1 MPFSNNRKIK
11 LKYKIFIFILIFILL
26 FTLCAVYFD
35 NQITPVI
42 LSLSEAEVKQIA
54 KSCISSAIV
63 NIFPKYSYEDLV
75 SVKSDL
81 EGNVTL
87 IQANTSVINLMAREV
102 AQLAKNNL
110 NEISDSVINVP
121 IGAFT
126 GSTVI
131 ASLGPEISLKIKP
144 VGNVQCQFY
153 SEFHQ
158 AGINQTRHRIYVEIQ
173 TEVVLVIPVKAKN
186 ISTNTQLLI
195 SENIIV
201 GKVPDT
207 YLNTQD
213 YSEAIDFIP

>member
-1 MPFSNNRKIK
+1 MR
-11 LKYKIFIFILIFILL
+11 
-26 FTLCAVYFD
+26 
-35 NQITPVI
+35 TPVI
-42 LSLSEAEVKQIA
+42 LSMSEAKVKQMA
-54 KSCISSAIV
+54 KSCISTAIINV
-63 NIFPKYSYEDLV
+63 FPNYTYEELVEVKYDN
-75 SVKSDL
+75 
-81 EGNVTL
+81 EGNITL
-87 IQANTSVINLMAREV
+87 IQANTAVINLMAREV
-102 AQLAKNNL
+102 AQTAKINL
-110 NEISDSVINVP
+110 NQLSDQTIQVP

-126 GSTVI
+126 GSTVL
-131 ASLGPEISLKIKP
+131 ASLGPDISLNVKP